1 MTNQL
6 PAYLQQRQSKGLAQD
21 LIANL
26 GTGSPPYVSIANNRF
41 TLIDSAGAEEPV
53 ATYDPKTGP
62 YLDCVVVDSNEHMSK
77 VFYDKAFDPNA
88 NQYEPPACFSDNGI
102 GPSRSA
108 SKPQSTTCAAC
119 PNAVWGSK
127 VSAVSGKGL
136 KACHDTQKLA
146 IMIPGDDVVFLLR
159 VPPNSLSN
167 LRGYTSKFVGQQIDI
182 SDVVTR
188 ISFVSQGT
196 LQFAATSYIDE
207 ATYKRREAIATSHG
221 TDVLVGRTDMP
232 RTDALPASAAPAQL
246 TAPEQQVQQP
256 SPFVSA
262 PAATAA
268 AQPSQINTAPVSS
281 ALGAA
286 APTEPATRK
295 RRQRNTSPAA
305 DPAPA
310 ANTAPAMAPFRP
322 QAEQAAAQAA
332 QPANFGIQQP
342 AEAPSEVNNMLDSLF
357 GPAGQ

>member
-6 PAYLQQRQSKGLAQD
+6 PAYLQNRQSKGLAQD

-127 VSAVSGKGL
+127 VSAVSGKGI

-146 IMIPGDDVVFLLR
+146 IIIPGDDVVFLLR

-207 ATYKRREAIATSHG
+207 ATYKRREAIAAAKS
-221 TDVLVGRTDMP
+221 TDALVGRTDLP
-232 RTDALPASAAPAQL
+232 RTDALPAAAAPAQL
-246 TAPEQQVQQP
+246 AAPAQQVQQP
-256 SPFVSA
+256 APFVPTA
-262 PAATAA
+262 EPQPTQTVQPTAMPVGAATPAS
-268 AQPSQINTAPVSS
+268 PS
-281 ALGAA
+281 
-286 APTEPATRK
+286 EPATRK
-295 RRQRNTSPAA
+295 RRQRATTPAA
-305 DPAPA
+305 EPAQAAAPA
-310 ANTAPAMAPFRP
+310 TAAPAMAPFRP
-322 QAEQAAAQAA
+322 QAEPAPA
-332 QPANFGIQQP
+332 QPTNFGIQQP
-342 AEAPSEVNNMLDSLF
+342 AAMAPEVSNMLDNLF